1 MARSDLSLIMDAEIA
16 ARRGAADRL
25 FDLGMLYATGRDV
38 PQDLVAAHKWFNL
51 AAMRGNVE
59 AKSRRAEVALEMT
72 AAQIA
77 AAQREARAWLTAG

>member
-1 MARSDLSLIMDAEIA
+1 MARSDLSLMMDAEIA

-25 FDLGMLYATGRDV
+25 FDLGMLYAIGREV

-51 AAMRGNVE
+51 AAMRGNLE
-59 AKSRRAEVALEMT
+59 AKSRRSEVALEMT

-77 AAQREARAWLTAG
+77 DAQRAARAWLVAN

>member
-16 ARRGAADRL
+16 ARRCAADRL
-25 FDLGMLYATGRDV
+25 FDLGMLYAIGRDV

-51 AAMRGNVE
+51 AAMRGNAE
-59 AKSRRAEVALEMT
+59 AKSRRAELALDMT

-77 AAQREARAWLTAG
+77 DAQREARAWLMAG